1 MPPSVFISPQVNHN
15 HSAEPG
21 SERLCDPDG
30 FQPQGLDMNSGHSDT
45 QEHTHCD
52 PPHTS
57 QMTRH
62 DSEQTGSKG
71 HGPSSPYTEVDL
83 VSRMMKNKL
92 VQPTGIQNHSAIP
105 TRRGEISANKLGTSG
120 FSLSGKSTPMQSPSP
135 LSAGLSRPASGSG
148 IGPALR
154 PLSQAAQEIMD
165 ICSVDQMGCEDPD
178 LDADTTAH
186 TLHDLEQELRLMANA
201 PGAEQQ
207 AVVFGT
213 RDRDSPNQ
221 HGNHRFTQ

>member
-1 MPPSVFISPQVNHN
+1 
-15 HSAEPG
+15 
-21 SERLCDPDG
+21 
-30 FQPQGLDMNSGHSDT
+30 
-45 QEHTHCD
+45 
-52 PPHTS
+52 
-57 QMTRH
+57 
-62 DSEQTGSKG
+62 
-71 HGPSSPYTEVDL
+71 
-83 VSRMMKNKL
+83 
-92 VQPTGIQNHSAIP
+92 
-105 TRRGEISANKLGTSG
+105 
-120 FSLSGKSTPMQSPSP
+120 MQSPSP
-135 LSAGLSRPASGSG
+135 SPLPALVSPRRPLPAGLSRPASGSG

-201 PGAEQQ
+201 SGAEQQ

-221 HGNHRFTQ
+221 HGNHCFTQDRASEEQKDEEAAAQRDEQSVISLP